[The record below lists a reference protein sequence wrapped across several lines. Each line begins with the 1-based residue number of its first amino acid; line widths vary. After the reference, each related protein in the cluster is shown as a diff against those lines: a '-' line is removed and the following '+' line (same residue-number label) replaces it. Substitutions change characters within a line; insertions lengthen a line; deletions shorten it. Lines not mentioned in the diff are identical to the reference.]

1 MSKGIYGGRLWM
13 RSGLW
18 MSDLLFEIP
27 DSPSLREKNLALL
40 DSIKD
45 TPDLFYSDTKITHA
59 YGCPVGCKM
68 NGGFCYNNPDK
79 TLSEKELDN
88 YFKEYED
95 RGVGYYLTFTNY
107 KNTEIDSYTE
117 QILNR
122 CYREGNGVIVA
133 GEFIKSYIESNYPE
147 FRIID
152 SVTEI
157 DNNIDSINNK
167 TSNNLQVLKVDYNN
181 NWEVLNSLENKE
193 NIIILVNEYCIPN
206 CPKKREHCDAYC
218 DYNLRLTDEIFEC
231 PYATTIKAEEM
242 ADFLQKRPHFVP
254 RGIIHQYQEIGI
266 NHFKIQGRAYS
277 CYMALQAYEEH
288 FKK

>member
-27 DSPSLREKNLALL
+27 DSPSLRKENLALL

-45 TPDLFYSDTKITHA
+45 NPDLFYSDIKITHA

-133 GEFIKSYIESNYPE
+133 SEFIKSYIKSNYPE

-157 DNNIDSINNK
+157 DNNIDSVNNK

-181 NWEVLNSLENKE
+181 NWEVLNSLKNKE

-242 ADFLQKRPHFVP
+242 ADFLQKRAHFVP
-254 RGIIHQYQEIGI
+254 REIIHQYQKIGI
-266 NHFKIQGRAYS
+266 NHFKIQGRAYN
-277 CYMALQAYEEH
+277 CYMALQAYEEY